1 MAAPPMRNVFS
12 SHVDAIGYDEESGE
26 LHVTFSRTGK
36 TAVYQGVP
44 PKVARDV
51 LEAPSIGEA
60 MWGSIR
66 GRFPFGY
73 LRQRR

>member
-1 MAAPPMRNVFS
+1 MAQPAMRNVFS

-36 TAVYQGVP
+36 TAVYQGVSA
-44 PKVARDV
+44 KVAKDV

-60 MWGSIR
+60 MWGTIR
-66 GRFPFGY
+66 GKYPFGY
-73 LRQRR
+73 LRASR

>member
-1 MAAPPMRNVFS
+1 MAQPAMRNVFS
-12 SHVDAIGYDEESGE
+12 SHVDAIGYDEDAGE

-36 TAVYQGVP
+36 TAVYKGVP
-44 PKVARDV
+44 PHVAKDV

-73 LRQRR
+73 LRAR

>member
-1 MAAPPMRNVFS
+1 MASPAMRNVFS
-12 SHVDAIGYDEESGE
+12 SHVDQIGYDEGSGE

-36 TAVYQGVP
+36 TAVYQGVS

-60 MWGSIR
+60 LWNSVR
-66 GRFPFGY
+66 GKYSFGY
-73 LRQRR
+73 LR